1 MPDVTLTP
9 DHAAELTELLEF
21 LNAWLTSD
29 YHPLNASLHQFVG
42 HPAYDIE
49 RLKADL
55 ARLPSSSAA
64 TTTAPCSSLRQPHN
78 PCQLR
83 ST

>member
-1 MPDVTLTP
+1 MPDITLSP
-9 DHAAELTELLEF
+9 EHATELTELLEF
-21 LNAWLTSD
+21 LNAWLASD

-55 ARLPSSSAA
+55 ARFAFLLGGDHDGHLFQPSP
-64 TTTAPCSSLRQPHN
+64 AP
-78 PCQLR
+78 
-83 ST
+83 

>member
-1 MPDVTLTP
+1 MPDVTLAP
-9 DHAAELTELLEF
+9 EHAAELTELLEF

-29 YHPLNASLHQFVG
+29 YHALNASLYQFVG

-55 ARLPSSSAA
+55 ARFAFLLGGDPDGV
-64 TTTAPCSSLRQPHN
+64 LFQP
-78 PCQLR
+78 PPA
-83 ST
+83 